1 MPHSKSAKKR
11 HKQSEANRLKNRSM
25 KSTLK
30 TLTKKVRDA
39 AAGGNAEAAQT
50 QLQTTA
56 SKLDRAAS
64 KGIIHPN
71 AAARQKSRLAKAIKA
86 AKAKA
91 GK

>member
-11 HKQSEANRLKNRSM
+11 HKQSEANRLKNRSVR
-25 KSTLK
+25 STLK
-30 TLTKKVRDA
+30 TLAKKVRDA
-39 AAGGNAEAAQT
+39 ATAGSADTAQT
-50 QLQTTA
+50 QLQATA
-56 SKLDRAAS
+56 AKLDRAAS

-91 GK
+91 AK